1 MAANFSFAF
10 LFAPVKVNRRFHDGD
25 GMINFR
31 YLVTIL
37 MANPSLILLPS
48 IKNEAYHQTHYHEII
63 YFL

>member
-1 MAANFSFAF
+1 MAANFSFEF

-37 MANPSLILLPS
+37 TADLIN
-48 IKNEAYHQTHYHEII
+48 IVTKHKK
-63 YFL
+63 